1 MLHAAD
7 GFRSGATRV
16 PSDRSADPTSM
27 QHQPSP
33 SSDRNHSPGPRV
45 LVTAGPTQEPIDR
58 VRFIGNRS
66 SGRLG
71 LAIAE
76 AARRRGCPTTLLL
89 GPIESAPSV
98 TDPQLEL
105 VRFRT
110 AAELEQLL
118 REQSDRHD
126 LVVMA
131 AAVADFRPRS
141 VLEGK
146 HARTAGGLSL
156 DLEPVPDLLAS
167 LASRRRPGQRIVG
180 FALEEASSLEARAAD
195 KLRRKSI
202 DAIVANPLETMDAG
216 EIRGLLLF
224 ADGRR
229 ETPPGH
235 PDAIPK
241 QAFAEWLVGRLLEGL
256 THPARSAD

>member
-1 MLHAAD
+1 M
-7 GFRSGATRV
+7 
-16 PSDRSADPTSM
+16 
-27 QHQPSP
+27 
-33 SSDRNHSPGPRV
+33 
-45 LVTAGPTQEPIDR
+45 LVTAGPTHEPIDR

-76 AARRRGCPTTLLL
+76 AAVRRGSPTTLLL
-89 GPIESAPSV
+89 GPIESAPSRP
-98 TDPQLEL
+98 DPHLDI

-110 AAELEQLL
+110 AAELERLL
-118 REQSDRHD
+118 EARADRHD

-141 VLEGK
+141 VHEGK
-146 HARTAGGLSL
+146 HARTAEGLSL
-156 DLEPVPDLLAS
+156 ELEPVPDLLAA
-167 LASRRRPGQRIVG
+167 LAARRRPGQRIVG
-180 FALEEASSLEARAAD
+180 FALEETSELESRAAA
-195 KLRRKSI
+195 KLRRKAI

-216 EIRGLLLF
+216 DIRGLLLF

-235 PDAIPK
+235 PAAISK

-256 THPARSAD
+256 SAQPRAAG